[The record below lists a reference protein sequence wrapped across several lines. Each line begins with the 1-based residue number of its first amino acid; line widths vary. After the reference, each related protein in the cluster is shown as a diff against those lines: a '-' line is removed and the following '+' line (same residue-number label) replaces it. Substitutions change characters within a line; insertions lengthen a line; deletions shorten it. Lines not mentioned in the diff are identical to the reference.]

1 MKALIFTAP
10 GKAEFGEFEDP
21 QISST
26 ECLVRPIQVGI
37 CHSDFDLLSGNYVL
51 PVSYP
56 IIPGHEW
63 YGEVI
68 QVGADVRDFQVG
80 DKVVGECNFA
90 DDVHFG
96 FTVNGGLATEAK
108 VQAEFMHKVPASL
121 DDTTAAMIEPFTIA
135 FGATDEIQNGTT
147 VVVFGGGPIGL
158 CSVVSAHAKG
168 GTVILVE
175 PDSNRREL
183 AVELGASWTIDP
195 MTEDIADR
203 ISDITNGIGADRVIE
218 ASGRPAVMA
227 QTLNIAKY
235 GGYITNVGINV
246 GDKVEAELGLIVS
259 KKLRIRGQAG
269 SNGVWPEAIAFL
281 EKNPTNLARIV
292 SGVFPLDRATEAL
305 EASEQRDKHTKIHV
319 RPQD

>member
-1 MKALIFTAP
+1 MKALIFTGP
-10 GKAEFGEFEDP
+10 DKAEYGDFEDP
-21 QISST
+21 VISST

-63 YGEVI
+63 YGEVV
-68 QVGADVRDFQVG
+68 QVGDDVEGFKIG

-96 FTVNGGLATEAK
+96 FTLNGGVATQAK
-108 VQAEFMHKVPASL
+108 VQAAFMHKVPSSF

-135 FGATDEIQNGTT
+135 FAATDEIEDGTS
-147 VVVFGGGPIGL
+147 VVIFGGGPIGL

-168 GTVILVE
+168 GSVILVE

-183 AVELGASWTIDP
+183 AVELGATWTIDP
-195 MTEDIADR
+195 LNENVRDR
-203 ISDITNGIGADRVIE
+203 IFEITNNVGADRVIE

-227 QTLNIAKY
+227 QTLSVAKY

-246 GDKVEAELGLIVS
+246 GDTVDVELGLIVARN
-259 KKLRIRGQAG
+259 LRIRGQAG
-269 SNGVWPEAIAFL
+269 SAGVWPEAIAFL
-281 EKNPTNLARIV
+281 ENNPTKLSQVV
-292 SGVFPLDRATEAL
+292 SGVFPLDQAVEAL
-305 EASEQRDKHTKIHV
+305 EASEQRDKHTKVHI